1 MLRGAHSPFYVPT
14 VAATPL
20 AARFGLLRSS
30 PSTTQARTFW
40 NGLRTNHLARLET
53 TANNNPTSASS
64 QNAFYTALLRANMP
78 QIVTERYR
86 SGRFATNHTTDALY
100 VSALKATGEF
110 PAAGENAVG
119 GSVANNSGLTT
130 EQLQSVGQAV
140 AARQAGGQV
149 AMSGRHPNGTGAKQA
164 PLYVV
169 VEESIGTTVF
179 KWTKF
184 FVIFAFIAYLLLI
197 VLNVLMDTTGI
208 LKTSRGNQA
217 NEAQPQQQKVRFS
230 DVHGCDEAKDELQEV
245 VEFLT
250 NPERFSSLG
259 GKLPKGVLLV
269 GPPGTGKTLL
279 ARAVAG
285 EAGVPF
291 FYMSGSE
298 FDEVYV
304 GVGAKRVRDLF
315 SQARHK
321 APAIIFIDE
330 LDAIGAK
337 RNERDAA
344 YVKQT
349 LNQLLTELDGFSQT
363 EGVII
368 LAATNYPQLLDKALT
383 RPGRFDRK
391 VEVGLPDVRGRLE
404 ILNHHMR
411 DVAVGTDVDA
421 AIIARG
427 TPGFSGADLENL
439 VNQAAIH
446 ASREKK
452 TRVGPK
458 DFDWAK
464 DKILMGAE
472 ARSRV
477 MREKDKLATAY
488 HEAGHALVA
497 YYSRSATPLYKI
509 TIVPRGM
516 SLGATHFLP
525 EMDVVS
531 KNYTEYL
538 ADIDVSM
545 GGRAAEELIYGEEK
559 VSSGISADLR
569 MATNTA
575 FNLITQLGYSKK
587 LGSMDF
593 MSNYENL
600 SSETKQE
607 IESECRRLLEE
618 GRERAKL
625 ILTNKRK
632 ELELLT
638 RALVEYETLTK
649 DEMEAVLRGEKLK
662 KLEDEVS
669 DGPSSS
675 EIVLPEAL
683 STAADKM
690 RPGGL
695 PPSRNGRH
703 A

>member
-1 MLRGAHSPFYVPT
+1 MASALQAGPGLQAMAAVTTDLLLPCFAGALRKPASNAVSRIGPTTLSDRRSLSSQVGSSRQRLQSDLVLPVVLRHASIKHTQVPSATSVSTLGILNASVSRPFATAGKVALGLNVYRISSLPSSYRSISTTSLPRSSSPGARSPFYVPT
-14 VAATPL
+14 FIATPL
-20 AARFGLLRSS
+20 ASRFGLLRSS
-30 PSTTQARTFW
+30 PTSTTQTRELW
-40 NGLRTNHLARLET
+40 NGLRQNYLARLEQ
-53 TANNNPTSASS
+53 TANNNPASASS
-64 QNAFYTALLRANMP
+64 QNAFYNALLRANMP
-78 QIVTERYR
+78 QIVIERYR
-86 SGRFATNHTTDALY
+86 SGRYATNHSTDALY
-100 VSALKATGEF
+100 VNALKATGEF
-110 PAAGENAVG
+110 SPAALLGEGAVG
-119 GSVANNSGLTT
+119 GQAANNSGLTA
-130 EQLQSVGQAV
+130 EQLQSVGRAV
-140 AARQAGGQV
+140 AARQVGGQV
-149 AMSGRHPNGTGAKQA
+149 AMSGRNPSGTGAKQA

-169 VEESIGTTVF
+169 VEESIGSTVF

-184 FVIFAFIAYLLLI
+184 FVIFAFIAYFLLI

-208 LKTSRGNQA
+208 LKTARGNQA

-404 ILNHHMR
+404 ILNHHMK

-446 ASREKK
+446 ASRNKK

-472 ARSRV
+472 ARSR
-477 MREKDKLATAY
+477 
-488 HEAGHALVA
+488 
-497 YYSRSATPLYKI
+497 
-509 TIVPRGM
+509 
-516 SLGATHFLP
+516 
-525 EMDVVS
+525 
-531 KNYTEYL
+531 
-538 ADIDVSM
+538 
-545 GGRAAEELIYGEEK
+545 
-559 VSSGISADLR
+559 
-569 MATNTA
+569 
-575 FNLITQLGYSKK
+575 
-587 LGSMDF
+587 
-593 MSNYENL
+593 
-600 SSETKQE
+600 
-607 IESECRRLLEE
+607 
-618 GRERAKL
+618 
-625 ILTNKRK
+625 
-632 ELELLT
+632 
-638 RALVEYETLTK
+638 
-649 DEMEAVLRGEKLK
+649 
-662 KLEDEVS
+662 
-669 DGPSSS
+669 
-675 EIVLPEAL
+675 
-683 STAADKM
+683 
-690 RPGGL
+690 
-695 PPSRNGRH
+695 
-703 A
+703 